1 MRKFVVFFVITLF
14 LFLPKVSALSASYVK
29 CIDGDTAML
38 KFNGKAQKVRFLAVD
53 APEIKHGSKKAD
65 PYADD
70 AKLFTCIGLQTA
82 RKIEVEFDSNSNK
95 TDKYGRSL
103 VWVFVDG
110 ELLQAKLVKKGLAK
124 VAYLY
129 GDYKYTNDLK
139 KYEAS
144 AKKKKLNIWS
154 DYKFDYS
161 KYVIIAIILFLVLV
175 FCYFD
180 KSFRKKTIRKIKNKA
195 KKDLSKEFDKL
206 LK

>member
-1 MRKFVVFFVITLF
+1 MRKYIVFFTVLLF
-14 LFLPKVSALSASYVK
+14 LFFPRANALSASYVK
-29 CIDGDTAML
+29 CIDGDTANL
-38 KFNGKAQKVRFLAVD
+38 KFNGKVHKVRFLAVD
-53 APEIKHGSKKAD
+53 APEIKHGKQKAE

-70 AKLFTCIGLQTA
+70 AKLFTCIGLKTA
-82 RKIEVEFDSNSNK
+82 NKIEIEFDENSNK
-95 TDKYGRSL
+95 EDKYGRSL

-110 ELLQAKLVKKGLAK
+110 ELLQGKLVRKGLAK

-129 GDYKYTNDLK
+129 GDYKYTNELK

-161 KYVIIAIILFLVLV
+161 KYIVIAIILFLILV

-180 KSFRKKTIRKIKNKA
+180 KSFRKKTIRKIKIKA
-195 KKDLSKEFDKL
+195 
-206 LK
+206 

>member
-1 MRKFVVFFVITLF
+1 MKKYIIFFTVSLF
-14 LFLPKVSALSASYVK
+14 LFLPGARALSASYVK
-29 CIDGDTAML
+29 CIDGDTANL
-38 KFNGKAQKVRFLAVD
+38 KFNGKVQKVRFLAVD
-53 APEIKHGSKKAD
+53 APEIKHGKQKAE

-70 AKLFTCIGLQTA
+70 AKLFTCIGLETA
-82 RKIEVEFDSNSNK
+82 NKIEIEYDENSNK
-95 TDKYGRSL
+95 EDKYGRSL

-110 ELLQAKLVKKGLAK
+110 ELLQAKLVKRGLAK

-129 GDYKYTNDLK
+129 GDYKYTDELK
-139 KYEAS
+139 KLEAS

-154 DYKFDYS
+154 DYKIDYS
-161 KYVIIAIILFLVLV
+161 KYIIIAVVLFLVLV

>member
-1 MRKFVVFFVITLF
+1 MCL
-14 LFLPKVSALSASYVK
+14 LCLPKTNALSASYVK
-29 CIDGDTAML
+29 CIDGDTADL
-38 KFNGKAQKVRFLAVD
+38 KFGGKVHKVRFLAVD
-53 APEIKHGSKKAD
+53 APEIKHGKNMAE

-70 AKLFTCIGLQTA
+70 AKLFTCIGLKTA
-82 RKIEVEFDSNSNK
+82 NKIEIEYDDNSSK
-95 TDKYGRSL
+95 EDKYGRSL

-110 ELLQAKLVKKGLAK
+110 ELLQGKLVKKGLAK

-129 GDYKYTNDLK
+129 GDYKYTSDLK

-154 DYKFDYS
+154 DYKVDYS
-161 KYVIIAIILFLVLV
+161 KYIIIAVILFLVLV

-195 KKDLSKEFDKL
+195 KRDLSKEFDKL

>member
-1 MRKFVVFFVITLF
+1 MCL
-14 LFLPKVSALSASYVK
+14 LCLPKTNALSASYVK
-29 CIDGDTAML
+29 CIDGDTADL
-38 KFNGKAQKVRFLAVD
+38 KFGGKVHKVRFLAVD
-53 APEIKHGSKKAD
+53 APEIKHGKNKAE

-70 AKLFTCIGLQTA
+70 AKLFTCIGLKTA
-82 RKIEVEFDSNSNK
+82 NKIEIEYDDNSSK
-95 TDKYGRSL
+95 EDKYGRSL

-110 ELLQAKLVKKGLAK
+110 ELLQGKLVKKGLAK

-129 GDYKYTNDLK
+129 GDYKYTSDLK

-154 DYKFDYS
+154 DYKVDYS
-161 KYVIIAIILFLVLV
+161 KYIIIAVILFLVLV

-180 KSFRKKTIRKIKNKA
+180 KAFRKKTIRKIKNKA
-195 KKDLSKEFDKL
+195 KRDLSKEFDKL